1 MGIDV
6 FWTGAI
12 GSAALIGV
20 LFGEPIFGYL
30 SDKVGRKLPFV
41 VIPLAMAALSIASI
55 FVTSTI

>member
-12 GSAALIGV
+12 GSAALMGV
-20 LFGEPIFGYL
+20 LFGGPIFGYL
-30 SDKVGRKLPFV
+30 SDKVGCKLPFV

-55 FVTSTI
+55 FVTNTI